1 MDPVSKVE
9 KEFIIKAAQ
18 DGIRVD
24 GRSLNEMRDIAV
36 DVRHTYTQSSSIVSI
51 GETKQKYE
59 LNRKSIECVLLQT
72 AKSRL
77 LILTGLMKGSL

>member
-51 GETKQKYE
+51 GETK
-59 LNRKSIECVLLQT
+59 
-72 AKSRL
+72 
-77 LILTGLMKGSL
+77 